1 MSQAFT
7 SKLPT
12 SKLSTGKTFF
22 NQTLVSYLCAS
33 ILLCSFITVKA
44 SAITLTVTDNLI
56 IRDVDDK
63 PVEHGFLSKK
73 QQLELTQGQHSLVIK
88 YKDVFEDLDFAE
100 DRLVTSD
107 YFVVTF
113 TVENQQKLL
122 LTTSKIND
130 LATAERFVR
139 APELS
144 LLDENK
150 QGVVLDLATLADYEL
165 AKQVTKVVTTLST
178 ATVIAQANDIKVNSK
193 VTNNNANHSIT
204 SEQAFN
210 AKVINKVD
218 TVPMLKYWWRQAS
231 HDEKNKFIDFINKNK
246 ELK

>member
-1 MSQAFT
+1 MSKVFT

-12 SKLSTGKTFF
+12 SKLSTNKNSF
-22 NQTLVSYLCAS
+22 NQTLVSYLCVS
-33 ILLCSFITVKA
+33 ILFCSFITVKA

-150 QGVVLDLATLADYEL
+150 QGMVLDLATLADYEL
-165 AKQVTKVVTTLST
+165 EKQVTKVVTTLST
-178 ATVIAQANDIKVNSK
+178 AAVISQ
-193 VTNNNANHSIT
+193 ANHSIT
-204 SEQAFN
+204 SEQTFN

-218 TVPMLKYWWRQAS
+218 TVPMLKYWWRQAT
-231 HDEKNKFIDFINKNK
+231 HDEKNKFINFINKNK